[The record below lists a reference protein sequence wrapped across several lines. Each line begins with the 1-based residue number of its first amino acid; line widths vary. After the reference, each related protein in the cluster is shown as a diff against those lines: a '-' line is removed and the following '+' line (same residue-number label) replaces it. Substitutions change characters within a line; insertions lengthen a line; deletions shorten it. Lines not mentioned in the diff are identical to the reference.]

1 MATTT
6 LSVVLGWYCVGML
19 AIIGVKLLLDL
30 PRLSS
35 STITQ
40 SSARLFRLLAL
51 IWLLLALA
59 HCLALFVLQ
68 LQLATEAKY
77 VAAAFGW
84 WGLVNM
90 ILAMNLSANLDKLPE
105 KTLRSA
111 LWWAL
116 GINVAVLMVWLL
128 ALSVPSITMA
138 TPAET
143 TLLVSM
149 FAAIAMGI
157 FLLPILWR
165 LQHAK

>member
-1 MATTT
+1 M
-6 LSVVLGWYCVGML
+6 LGWYCVGML
-19 AIIGVKLLLDL
+19 AIVGGKLLLDL
-30 PRLSS
+30 PRSS
-35 STITQ
+35 NSAITPP
-40 SSARLFRLLAL
+40 SARLFSLIVL
-51 IWLLLALA
+51 IWLLLAII
-59 HCLALFVLQ
+59 HCIALFVLQ
-68 LQLATEAKY
+68 LQLASEAKY
-77 VAAAFGW
+77 AAAAMGW